1 MHRVAKPS
9 LKDNVLGTYFWSTLV
24 PMIIASCFYLLEAIE
39 EAFYKPKKY
48 DCWQMFFMILCF
60 PIWPVYSLFLS
71 SWAIFKSKTNSRDP
85 EEEEEILKE
94 CTKMS
99 NHGHLIEV
107 STESAL
113 QPLIQ
118 LYTIYIGLIMSSD
131 LSGIDTNWQALL
143 DAMMNKNWIQ
153 IFAIL
158 QGSKYITQA
167 LSFISSVA
175 SIAWSFQ
182 ANYARK

>member
-1 MHRVAKPS
+1 
-9 LKDNVLGTYFWSTLV
+9 
-24 PMIIASCFYLLEAIE
+24 
-39 EAFYKPKKY
+39 
-48 DCWQMFFMILCF
+48 
-60 PIWPVYSLFLS
+60 
-71 SWAIFKSKTNSRDP
+71 
-85 EEEEEILKE
+85 
-94 CTKMS
+94 MS

-131 LSGIDTNWQALL
+131 LKGIYTNWQALL

-167 LSFISSVA
+167 WSFISSVA

-182 ANYARK
+182 ANYARKKFGQMSILSRFVYFCYVLLAVISRILCIELFLLTLGPGYFLAIYVIIGGHLISTIMIGIKHLF